1 MKALIICVAAIAVA
15 DLCLSAQNLDYVPDS
30 SWRAP
35 QSAVARQ
42 NPLSD
47 RRELAAGGR
56 KLFARNCAECHGSDG
71 SGNEKK
77 HSADLQL
84 PIVQEQSD
92 GALFWKI
99 SNGNTARGMPSW
111 SKLPEL
117 QRWQLVLY
125 VRTLKPADTAAH

>member
-1 MKALIICVAAIAVA
+1 MKALIICVAAIVVA
-15 DLCLSAQNLDYVPDS
+15 GLCLSAQNLAYVPDS
-30 SWRAP
+30 SWRPP

-71 SGNEKK
+71 SGDEKK

-84 PIVQEQSD
+84 PMVQEQSD

-125 VRTLKPADTAAH
+125 IRTLKPADPAAH